1 MPRLV
6 WLPVVLSFVLVKHIQ
21 CLFLGKSLK
30 VSGSFLVY
38 LVPIL
43 NTRYFIEPVGSVGPR
58 LTSGDKTRN
67 VDIALTGSG
76 TLLCPAQAYPVPFF
90 R

>member
-1 MPRLV
+1 MQTK
-6 WLPVVLSFVLVKHIQ
+6 FV
-21 CLFLGKSLK
+21 
-30 VSGSFLVY
+30 
-38 LVPIL
+38 
-43 NTRYFIEPVGSVGPR
+43 EPVGSVGPR

-67 VDIALTGSG
+67 VDVSFGGSN

>member
-1 MPRLV
+1 MFYV
-6 WLPVVLSFVLVKHIQ
+6 
-21 CLFLGKSLK
+21 
-30 VSGSFLVY
+30 
-38 LVPIL
+38 
-43 NTRYFIEPVGSVGPR
+43 FIFPKFNKKLMKFTEPVGSVSPR

-67 VDIALTGSG
+67 IDIHYNKSA

>member
-1 MPRLV
+1 MQRLELV
-6 WLPVVLSFVLVKHIQ
+6 PPSPSFALVKPIQ
-21 CLFLGKSLK
+21 YPSLGKSLRIL
-30 VSGSFLVY
+30 GSFPVY
-38 LVPIL
+38 LVL
-43 NTRYFIEPVGSVGPR
+43 VLYTLCFVEPVGSVGPR

-67 VDIALTGSG
+67 VDISLSGSG